1 MVFLFYL
8 IITLIIIAILLLF
21 SKIRIE
27 IINFKFTSLNKRHI
41 NKEYKFVLKLYILGK
56 IPILKI
62 NITKT
67 KLEKQKI
74 KEKLEKID
82 IKAIQNK
89 IKIDKNFFKAIKK
102 INMQVKKINLNMELG
117 TENAMLTSVIV
128 PAISTIIAIYLRKK
142 IKNYENQTFIIQPV
156 YQNQNLINI
165 YISGIFEIK
174 MIHIIDMLYR
184 LNKKGEVKRYE
195 RTSDRRTYDYSY
207 E

>member
-74 KEKLEKID
+74 KEKIEKID
-82 IKAIQNK
+82 MKAIQDK
-89 IKIDKNFFKAIKK
+89 VKVDKNFFKAIKK
-102 INMQVKKINLNMELG
+102 INLKIEKFNLNMEIG
-117 TENAMLTSVIV
+117 TENATLTSVIV

-174 MIHIIDMLYR
+174 MIHIIDMLYM
-184 LNKKGEVKRYE
+184 LNKKGEVKNYE
-195 RTSDRRTYDYSY
+195 RTSNRRTYDYSY

>member
-8 IITLIIIAILLLF
+8 IIALIIIAILLLF

-74 KEKLEKID
+74 KEKIEKID
-82 IKAIQNK
+82 MKAIQDK
-89 IKIDKNFFKAIKK
+89 VKVDKNFFKAIKK
-102 INMQVKKINLNMELG
+102 INLKIEKFNLNMEIG
-117 TENAMLTSVIV
+117 TENATLTSVIV

-174 MIHIIDMLYR
+174 MIHIIDMLYM
-184 LNKKGEVKRYE
+184 LNKKGEVKNYE
-195 RTSDRRTYDYSY
+195 RTSNRRTYDYSY

>member
-8 IITLIIIAILLLF
+8 IIALMIIAILLLF

-27 IINFKFTSLNKRHI
+27 IINFKFISLNKRHI

-74 KEKLEKID
+74 KEKIEKID
-82 IKAIQNK
+82 MKAIQDK
-89 IKIDKNFFKAIKK
+89 VKVDKNFFKAIKK
-102 INMQVKKINLNMELG
+102 INLKIEKFNLNMEIG
-117 TENAMLTSVIV
+117 TENATLTSVIV

-174 MIHIIDMLYR
+174 MIHIIDMLYM
-184 LNKKGEVKRYE
+184 LNKKGEVKNYE
-195 RTSDRRTYDYSY
+195 RTSNRRTYDYSY

>member
-41 NKEYKFVLKLYILGK
+41 NKEYKFVLKLYILEK

>member
-8 IITLIIIAILLLF
+8 IIALMIIAILLLF

-27 IINFKFTSLNKRHI
+27 IINFKFISLNKRHI

-74 KEKLEKID
+74 KEKIEKID
-82 IKAIQNK
+82 MKAIQDK
-89 IKIDKNFFKAIKK
+89 VKVDKNFFKAIKK
-102 INMQVKKINLNMELG
+102 INLKIEKLNLNMEIG
-117 TENAMLTSVIV
+117 TENATLTSVIV

-174 MIHIIDMLYR
+174 MIHIIDMLYM
-184 LNKKGEVKRYE
+184 LNKKGEVKNYE
-195 RTSDRRTYDYSY
+195 RTSNRRTYDYSY

>member
-8 IITLIIIAILLLF
+8 IITLIIISTLLLF
-21 SKIRIE
+21 SKIKIE
-27 IINFKFTSLNKRHI
+27 IINFRFTSLNKRHV
-41 NKEYKFVLKLYILGK
+41 NKEYKIVVKLYILEK
-56 IPILKI
+56 IPITKI

-67 KLEKQKI
+67 KLEKQRI

-82 IKAIQNK
+82 VKAIQNK

-102 INMQVKKINLNMELG
+102 INMQIKKINLNMELG
-117 TENAMLTSVIV
+117 TENAMLTSAIV